1 MEFIFGLYLVG
12 YFISFGIY
20 FAYREKSE
28 SWPSTLVLA
37 IMFSLISWINI
48 GLILGDFC
56 KQYLSEDGNPEIK
69 KTDNEALTPKQ
80 ATDDTANG

>member
-12 YFISFGIY
+12 YFISFGIA
-20 FAYREKSE
+20 FAYKKESE
-28 SWPSTLVLA
+28 SWLSTLILA

-48 GLILGDFC
+48 GLAFGDFC

-69 KTDNEALTPKQ
+69 TTDNEALTPKQ
-80 ATDDTANG
+80 TTDE